1 MPPISL
7 VIQKCAAEMQEGTM
21 KKIKFVVKLNRRG
34 FRVPEYVQ
42 RIDRTPVQMTTN
54 RKRALVMG
62 RLTAE
67 DVVKSIDTFQCIPE
81 LASVEVSA

>member
-1 MPPISL
+1 MPLVSS
-7 VIQKCAAEMQEGTM
+7 VIQFVAEMQEGTM
-21 KKIKFVVKLNRRG
+21 KKIKFVVKLNHSG

-67 DVVKSIDTFQCIPE
+67 DVVKSIQTFECIPE